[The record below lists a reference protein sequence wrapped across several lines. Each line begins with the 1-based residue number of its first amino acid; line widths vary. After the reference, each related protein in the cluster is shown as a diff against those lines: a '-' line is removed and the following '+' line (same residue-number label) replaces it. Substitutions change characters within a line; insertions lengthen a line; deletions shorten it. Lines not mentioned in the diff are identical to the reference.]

1 MASED
6 KALRD
11 SEVRKTARGGKKNDQ
26 QQESEDSG
34 RTGSSADPG
43 AGAGDKI
50 DQLSELVKALM
61 QSQTAR
67 DKMAEKE
74 SSRQGQRWKRMQQ
87 QLKEMQGQVHDVME
101 DRRQGPES
109 GRTWR
114 EAESAHADADED
126 LYYDPGEMT
135 SNRKLSANSLPEVG
149 EDAASSAG
157 ATSPPAAV
165 VVPSLTP
172 EEQEELQEELAK
184 VEDEIQTL
192 SHVLAA
198 KEKELAEIK
207 RKLGITPLNELK
219 QNFTRSWQEVTT
231 SNAYRKTSESI
242 TLAGQRASAAFTNMG
257 TAITRKLEDVK

>member
-1 MASED
+1 
-6 KALRD
+6 
-11 SEVRKTARGGKKNDQ
+11 
-26 QQESEDSG
+26 
-34 RTGSSADPG
+34 
-43 AGAGDKI
+43 
-50 DQLSELVKALM
+50 
-61 QSQTAR
+61 
-67 DKMAEKE
+67 
-74 SSRQGQRWKRMQQ
+74 
-87 QLKEMQGQVHDVME
+87 ME
-101 DRRQGPES
+101 DANQG
-109 GRTWR
+109 
-114 EAESAHADADED
+114 
-126 LYYDPGEMT
+126 
-135 SNRKLSANSLPEVG
+135 NRKLSANSLPEVG

-219 QNFTRSWQEVTT
+219 QNFTAAGRS
-231 SNAYRKTSESI
+231 YRKTSESI

-257 TAITRKLEDVK
+257 TAITRKLEDVKNKPSFKTFEERVGTLKTKMSTAGTLGSNGSQDGGTSPDPEPLFSHSNEMPNQEPPTH